1 MKASE
6 GAKLTLWDILQ
17 SEPNMTSPDIR
28 WKQRFDNYVR
38 ALAVLE
44 SAVSLTKSRSL
55 SDLEKQGLIQSF
67 EFCHE
72 LAWNLVKDY
81 LEHQGF
87 SAIIGSRDAMREA
100 YNRGLITHGDDWMD
114 MIRSRNLST
123 HTYNRKIADEI
134 ASKIVDTYFGRF
146 VELRTKF
153 YSFG

>member
-1 MKASE
+1 
-6 GAKLTLWDILQ
+6 
-17 SEPNMTSPDIR
+17 MTSPDIR
-28 WKQRFDNYVR
+28 WKQRFDNFIR
-38 ALAVLE
+38 AFGSLE
-44 SAVSLTKSRSL
+44 SAVSLSKLRPL

-87 SAIIGSRDAMREA
+87 SNIIGSRDAMREA
-100 YNRGLITHGDDWMD
+100 FNRGLITHGDDWMD

-123 HTYNRKIADEI
+123 HTYNKNIADEI
-134 ASKIVDTYFGRF
+134 VSKITANYFDRF

-153 YSFG
+153 SSFG